1 MIKTITACLCSAVI
15 VFGSVTYDPFSAW
28 LIKYEKKFEWVAES
42 TIELITRFEGKRYKA
57 YIDGAGKWTIGIGHM
72 ILHGES
78 HMLHRELSEDEVRGI
93 LHSDLK
99 KCSIALE
106 SSVKVPVTRT
116 QADAM
121 HSLCHNIGPDRM
133 AKSDVIKH
141 LNDGDVY
148 KAADA
153 FLNWSNP
160 AQLKQRRKA
169 ERALFLAE
177 I

>member
-1 MIKTITACLCSAVI
+1 MIKTITACLCSAMI
-15 VFGSVTYDPFSAW
+15 VLGSVTHEPLGTW
-28 LIKYEKKFEWVAES
+28 LIQYEKKFEWVAES
-42 TIELITRFEGKRYKA
+42 TIELIIGFEGKRYKA
-57 YIDGAGKWTIGIGHM
+57 YVDGVGKWTTGVGHQ
-72 ILHGES
+72 IRQKDAHL
-78 HMLHRELSEDEVRGI
+78 LHRELSEAEVMGI

-99 KCSIALE
+99 KCSDALE
-106 SSVKVPVTRT
+106 SAVKVPVTRT

-133 AKSDVIKH
+133 IKSDVVKH
-141 LNDGDVY
+141 LNNGDVY

-160 AQLKQRRKA
+160 SQLKKRRKA
-169 ERALFLAE
+169 ERALFLAG